1 MHIPKIILASGSP
14 RRKELLEQIGIFFDV
29 IPAVGEEH
37 TTKILPSDVVAE
49 LSLQK
54 AQEIAVQFSV
64 EHRIILGADTV
75 VALDSTIMGKP
86 KDEKDAFHMLR
97 ALSGKTHKV
106 YTGVTIIYTKKEPQ
120 IITFVDATEV
130 TMYEMSDD
138 EILTYIDTKE
148 PMDKAGAYAIQG
160 KCAAY
165 IRKIHGDYNTVV
177 GLPVSRVYHVLT
189 DMLRDQHNIHP

>member
-1 MHIPKIILASGSP
+1 
-14 RRKELLEQIGIFFDV
+14 
-29 IPAVGEEH
+29 
-37 TTKILPSDVVAE
+37 
-49 LSLQK
+49 
-54 AQEIAVQFSV
+54 
-64 EHRIILGADTV
+64 
-75 VALDSTIMGKP
+75 
-86 KDEKDAFHMLR
+86 MLR

>member
-14 RRKELLEQIGIFFDV
+14 RRKELLEQIGLSFDV
-29 IPAVGEEH
+29 IPAIGEEH
-37 TTKILPSDVVAE
+37 TTKLLPHEVVAE

-54 AQEIAVQFSV
+54 AQEIAEQFSCKN
-64 EHRIILGADTV
+64 RIILGADTV

-97 ALSGKTHKV
+97 ALSGNTHKV

-130 TMYEMSDD
+130 TMYKMLDD

-148 PMDKAGAYAIQG
+148 PMDKAGAYGIQG

-165 IRKIHGDYNTVV
+165 IKGIQGDYNTVV
-177 GLPVSRVYHVLT
+177 GLPVSRVYHALT
-189 DMLRDQHNIHP
+189 DLLDKQRNLHD